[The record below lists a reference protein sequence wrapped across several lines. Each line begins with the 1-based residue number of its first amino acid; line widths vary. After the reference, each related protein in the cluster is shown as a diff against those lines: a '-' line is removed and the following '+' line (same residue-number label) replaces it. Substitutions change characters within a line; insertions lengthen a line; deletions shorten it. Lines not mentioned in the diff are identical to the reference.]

1 MWNVDRLPV
10 GPGLLKRFGRLDINY
25 EDPRFSE
32 KIDRVLPR
40 PHAATHEDG
49 GADEVTLTQSQV
61 TGLVAALAL
70 LAPLASPALTGTPT
84 APTAAGGTNTTQ
96 VATTAFVKAA
106 VDALVAGA
114 PGALDTLDELAA
126 ALADD
131 ASFAATITTALAGKA
146 ASGHT
151 HSTLP
156 PAITLPDDL
165 GKVLAVGWDGNP
177 TWATAAGVELPYLY
191 DTGLPYD
198 STDTYDQEVT

>member
-1 MWNVDRLPV
+1 MWNVDRLPI
-10 GPGLLKRFGRLDINY
+10 GPGLIKRFGRLDLNY
-25 EDPRFSE
+25 EDPRFTD

-49 GADEVTLTQSQV
+49 GADEITLTQSQI

-106 VDALVAGA
+106 IDALIGGA

-146 ASGHT
+146 SSGHSHT
-151 HSTLP
+151 GLLP
-156 PAITLPDDL
+156 AVTLPDDIHRVV
-165 GKVLAVGWDGNP
+165 GVLTDGTIAWVP
-177 TWATAAGVELPYLY
+177 VTGASFDFLY
-191 DTGLPYD
+191 DDTPDYD
-198 STDTYDQEVT
+198 TAQTYDEEYV

>member
-1 MWNVDRLPV
+1 MWDVDRLPL
-10 GPGLLKRFGRLDINY
+10 GPGLIKRYGRLDVNY

-40 PHAATHEDG
+40 PHASTHEDG
-49 GADEVTLTQSQV
+49 GADEVTLSQAQI

-84 APTAAGGTNTTQ
+84 APTATTGTNTTQ

-106 VDALVAGA
+106 IDALIGGA

-131 ASFAATITTALAGKA
+131 ASFAATITTALAGK
-146 ASGHT
+146 SSTGHSHT
-151 HSTLP
+151 GL
-156 PAITLPDDL
+156 LPDPTGHEYSVL
-165 GKVLAVGWDGNP
+165 GVDGLGTVAWVYFPELYVG
-177 TWATAAGVELPYLY
+177 LY
-191 DTGLPYD
+191 DTPDLYD
-198 STDTYDQEVT
+198 TSDTYDG

>member
-49 GADEVTLTQSQV
+49 GADEVALAQSQV
-61 TGLVAALAL
+61 TGLAAALAL

-84 APTAAGGTNTTQ
+84 APTASGGTNTTQ
-96 VATTAFVKAA
+96 IATTAFVKAA
-106 VDALVAGA
+106 VDALISGA

-131 ASFAATITTALAGKA
+131 ASYAATITTALAGK
-146 ASGHT
+146 SSTGHT
-151 HSTLP
+151 HPGL
-156 PAITLPDDL
+156 LPDPTGHAFSVL
-165 GKVLAVGWDGNP
+165 GVGSDEVVGWVYAP
-177 TWATAAGVELPYLY
+177 ELFATLY
-191 DTGLPYD
+191 DTPDLYD
-198 STDTYDQEVT
+198 TSDTYDG

>member
-1 MWNVDRLPV
+1 
-10 GPGLLKRFGRLDINY
+10 LKRHGRLDLNY
-25 EDPRFSE
+25 EDPRFTD
-32 KIDRVLPR
+32 KVDRVLPR

-49 GADEVTLTQSQV
+49 GADEITLTQSQI

-84 APTAAGGTNTTQ
+84 APTASGGTNTTQ
-96 VATTAFVKAA
+96 IATTAFVKAA
-106 VDALVAGA
+106 IDALIAGA
-114 PGALDTLDELAA
+114 PGALDTLDEIAA

-146 ASGHT
+146 SSGHT

-177 TWATAAGVELPYLY
+177 TWATVAGVELPYLY